1 MIRIAILGSG
11 SGSNARN
18 ILTHFQAS
26 PSMEI
31 SLIAHNKLDIGI
43 IQHAYDFQVPTY
55 YLTKENFLLSN
66 EFLEELKHR
75 KIDWIILAGFLWKI
89 PSSLCDAFAGKII
102 NIHPALLP
110 KYGGKGMYGHFVHE
124 AVFHAK
130 EKESGITIHLV
141 NEEYDKGAILFQ
153 ASVALEEQDTP
164 EIIEKKVRQ
173 LEIKHF
179 PSVIEKKILQP

>member
-1 MIRIAILGSG
+1 MIRLAILGSG
-11 SGSNARN
+11 SGSNALN
-18 ILTHFQAS
+18 ILSHFQAS
-26 PSMEI
+26 SSIEI

-43 IQHAYDFQVPTY
+43 IEHARNFQVPTY
-55 YLTKENFLLSN
+55 YLTKDNFLLSN
-66 EFLEELKHR
+66 EFLLELQNR

-89 PSSLCDAFAGKII
+89 PSSLCSAYPDKII

-110 KYGGKGMYGHFVHE
+110 KYGGKGMYGHFVHD
-124 AVFHAK
+124 AVFQAK

-164 EIIEKKVRQ
+164 EVIEKKVRE

-179 PSVIEKKILQP
+179 PLVIENQLIHP